1 MSSEE
6 ESEFMQGKRKKGS
19 KNTFLYKANVIKRS
33 RVKFEPYKNWTGK
46 EVVPRQPG
54 KDCK

>member
-6 ESEFMQGKRKKGS
+6 ESECMQGKHKKGS

-33 RVKFEPYKNWTGK
+33 RVKCGPYKNWTGK
-46 EVVPRQPG
+46 EVLARQPG